1 MELKDKVLDLDINLS
16 DAQLNKFEEYYKFL
30 VEYNEKVNLTAITEH
45 DEVMIKHFYDSLI
58 LSRALYPGK
67 IKLLDV
73 GAGAGFPSVPNA
85 IINDMLDVTI
95 IDSLNKRI
103 VFLEELIKKLGLKNV
118 KPIHGRAEEYA
129 IENREKF
136 DVVTARAVARLNIL
150 IELCIPFVKV
160 GGLFVAM
167 KSKEGEEELNEA
179 LNGIGLLG
187 GKVIDRMDFELP
199 NGMGE
204 RELILIKKIKPTP
217 NKYPR
222 KFAQIK
228 SKPLK

>member
-58 LSRALYPGK
+58 LSKALYPGK

-85 IINDMLDVTI
+85 IINDTLDVTI

>member
-1 MELKDKVLDLDINLS
+1 MELKDKALELGINLS
-16 DAQLNKFEEYYKFL
+16 DLQLNKFEEYYKFL
-30 VEYNEKVNLTAITEH
+30 IEYNEMVNLTAITEH

-58 LSRALYPGK
+58 LSKALYPGK

-85 IINDMLDVTI
+85 IINDELEITI

-103 VFLEELIKKLGLKNV
+103 VFLEELIKKLELKNV
-118 KPIHGRAEEYA
+118 NPIHGRAEEYA

-160 GGLFVAM
+160 GGLFIAM

-179 LNGIGLLG
+179 LSGIKLLG
-187 GKVIDRMDFELP
+187 GKVIDRMDFNLP